1 MLKFKIKHF
10 SMKLAFKTQICQ
22 QNNLMLIIE
31 DPTVAVKCRTAI
43 QVLFLYFEFKAKN

>member
-1 MLKFKIKHF
+1 MGNFLENSVKILKFVV
-10 SMKLAFKTQICQ
+10 
-22 QNNLMLIIE
+22 E